1 MMSVKRLRILSMR
14 GWSPRFKINEKRAL
28 GEQFVLHG
36 WHLLVAMLP

>member
-28 GEQFVLHG
+28 GEQFVLHAIYMDG
-36 WHLLVAMLP
+36 TCR